1 MCNGKAT
8 ECEWDSCLCR
18 WYHHDARDILFCL
31 QGLKFNAQTCW
42 AWSTLNLLYM
52 EQVRFRDIV
61 INQMFK
67 ALKSEGCHRESKS
80 EMLYYLKKDILFQRN
95 QTFGLNLNPD
105 KSSVWCLQVIGPGE
119 VNPLHRGIKCVQD
132 KGGQKNSLLAAH
144 HQYLHLPLNPRWS
157 LQLSRME
164 PSQAASWHGGSGYQS
179 SFWSQWGSLCL
190 LIFHLLQMGD
200 ELTW

>member
-1 MCNGKAT
+1 MPKHVEHEVHSTCCTWSRSG
-8 ECEWDSCLCR
+8 LG
-18 WYHHDARDILFCL
+18 ILSSTRCSRL
-31 QGLKFNAQTCW
+31 LK
-42 AWSTLNLLYM
+42 
-52 EQVRFRDIV
+52 VKVVIV
-61 INQMFK
+61 NPSQKCCITSSS
-67 ALKSEGCHRESKS
+67 AE
-80 EMLYYLKKDILFQRN
+80 KDILFQRN
-95 QTFGLNLNPD
+95 QTFGLNSNPD

-179 SFWSQWGSLCL
+179 SF
-190 LIFHLLQMGD
+190 
-200 ELTW
+200 